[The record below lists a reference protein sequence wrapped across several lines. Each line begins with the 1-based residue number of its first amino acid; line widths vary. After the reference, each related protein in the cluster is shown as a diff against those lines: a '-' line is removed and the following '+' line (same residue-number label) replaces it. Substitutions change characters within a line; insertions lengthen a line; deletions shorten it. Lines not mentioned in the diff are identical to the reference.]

1 MVLNKLYN
9 KLTEEYQASGFEKD
23 QYQTSKT
30 VLSEK
35 YGASVYQN
43 YKYIHDIQA
52 AYMPLASHIE
62 AYEMYKKQLE
72 LYAEDAELE
81 YKPFA
86 ILKVVYE
93 NGEEVLPAWKTSE
106 MYSFLTDDN
115 YLVLDLADPRSYE
128 LAELYFSRLTIENH
142 MEGVVIK
149 PELMKDGI
157 VPYMK
162 VRNPSYLSIIY
173 GYDYRFPHK
182 YTKLM
187 KQKNISSKLRTSA
200 SEYHL
205 GNKMLGVKFS
215 GIAPD
220 NESYKASVANLLF
233 EVAKEREIDPRL

>member
-1 MVLNKLYN
+1 MGDGLIQRQFKPIEKALETELAFLQQNGFEQAYK
-9 KLTEEYQASGFEKD
+9 KPTEEYQASGFEKD

-52 AYMPLASHIE
+52 AYMPLASQHPG
-62 AYEMYKKQLE
+62 YEMYKKQLE

-93 NGEEVLPAWKTSE
+93 NGRRLPAWKTSE

-128 LAELYFSRLTIENH
+128 LAELYFSRSTIENH
-142 MEGVVIK
+142 MEGVVIRPK
-149 PELMKDGI
+149 LNE
-157 VPYMK
+157 
-162 VRNPSYLSIIY
+162 RW
-173 GYDYRFPHK
+173 YRAL
-182 YTKLM
+182 YEG
-187 KQKNISSKLRTSA
+187 S
-200 SEYHL
+200 
-205 GNKMLGVKFS
+205 
-215 GIAPD
+215 
-220 NESYKASVANLLF
+220 
-233 EVAKEREIDPRL
+233 